1 EAVLTFGW
9 NADPRRPP
17 PHLWDWPK
25 HPVADIVA
33 ENSAKDTRLRNGS
46 TYPSQIYSEEGR
58 DFEDELP
65 KMAQDYGV
73 SESEMRQILLHA
85 LFNSQNQQ
93 SAMVTATAQAE
104 ASKAQVQAARQ
115 AAKAPAADP
124 STTEGATSA

>member
-1 EAVLTFGW
+1 
-9 NADPRRPP
+9 
-17 PHLWDWPK
+17 LWDWPK

-73 SESEMRQILLHA
+73 SPDEMRQILLNA

-93 SAMVTATAQAE
+93 AAMLSAQTQA
-104 ASKAQVQAARQ
+104 Q
-115 AAKAPAADP
+115 AAKAQQQTQEEGAAD
-124 STTEGATSA
+124 E